1 MLELTGRVVAPLD
14 VHDEV
19 PAGSLRSWRA
29 ERLLSIRDLARLAG
43 VSPSTVYLT
52 EAGRTVPRFAAMR
65 AMVAALGVTAHEVVE
80 FRRAIGAR
88 AAPGR

>member
-1 MLELTGRVVAPLD
+1 MTEPTVGDSGSDLATRPLRD
-14 VHDEV
+14 
-19 PAGSLRSWRA
+19 WRA

-80 FRRAIGAR
+80 FRRAIDAR